1 MSIEGDKR
9 KKLCVVF
16 DIDETLIQF
25 LNKTQIN
32 NTNWNAMS
40 IEDKS
45 SFDYVDNDGHVIFLR
60 PYLKE
65 LFRMFN
71 ANKDRFSVA
80 LWTYSEQEY
89 SEGIA
94 KILRRECGLDDDFF
108 LFTWGA
114 EQITDDGYCGDEC
127 PKNLNVVWDNFP
139 QFNTFNTIIV
149 DDLYGNITHE
159 YNIKNCVLIQPYAP
173 FGRDKTR
180 VPMSNE
186 LKDRALNDDMLLQ
199 LQDVC
204 EKVSKDIQNCDE
216 EDIDAA
222 FKKEAVFSEKRII
235 RMGLTKLLK
244 KYARKF
250 IMVPTIGNG
259 YQTNNF
265 IDVTEQSNVYG
276 ARKAGGKRKR
286 RITHRHRK
294 SGRKTKYLRKKGGKW
309 SAKYKRSI
317 NCKRPRGFSQRQ
329 HCKYGHNKTKK
340 R

>member
-1 MSIEGDKR
+1 M
-9 KKLCVVF
+9 
-16 DIDETLIQF
+16 
-25 LNKTQIN
+25 
-32 NTNWNAMS
+32 
-40 IEDKS
+40 
-45 SFDYVDNDGHVIFLR
+45 
-60 PYLKE
+60 
-65 LFRMFN
+65 
-71 ANKDRFSVA
+71 
-80 LWTYSEQEY
+80 
-89 SEGIA
+89 
-94 KILRRECGLDDDFF
+94 
-108 LFTWGA
+108 
-114 EQITDDGYCGDEC
+114 
-127 PKNLNVVWDNFP
+127 
-139 QFNTFNTIIV
+139 
-149 DDLYGNITHE
+149 
-159 YNIKNCVLIQPYAP
+159 LIQPYAP